1 LNPFQLLGSFL
12 SLCLIERVIACPLMF
27 STAGIVYG
35 IGFEPAPSVMAS
47 GIGESM
53 CAASYSLFSVLSRM
67 TAQPAVL
74 TTSTLSPC
82 LL

>member
-1 LNPFQLLGSFL
+1 
-12 SLCLIERVIACPLMF
+12 
-27 STAGIVYG
+27 
-35 IGFEPAPSVMAS
+35 MAS

-53 CAASYSLFSVLSRM
+53 WAASYSLLMVLSRT

-74 TTSTLSPC
+74 ITSTFNPC